1 MAPSSNDLAIG
12 GMLNTSYP
20 TIASYLGNLTKWSS
34 MFNLSLYTIFVDLS
48 RLLSYFKEHY
58 QITSLLI
65 SSQYSI
71 KSATKLVLLGYL

>member
-1 MAPSSNDLAIG
+1 MNRSLNRDSVTGA
-12 GMLNTSYP
+12 LNTSYP

-34 MFNLSLYTIFVDLS
+34 MFNLSLYTIFVDL

-65 SSQYSI
+65 SIQYSI
-71 KSATKLVLLGYL
+71 KSATKMVLLGYL